1 MGPGGST
8 TGRVLVV
15 CTGNV
20 CRSPFV
26 ERLLRLHLAGSPV
39 EVTSAGTGA
48 PVGEPMDP
56 LAAELLTALG
66 ADSLGHRARQ
76 LTPALVAGADLVL
89 TATRRHRG
97 QVVAVSPRALPC
109 TFAFRDFAFL
119 VRGIGTDAP
128 AGLQEGADG
137 LRELV
142 RVAAARRGL
151 VPPRPA
157 EEVDI
162 VDPYRRGRP
171 VFEQMADEVMAAL
184 PHVARALSG

>member
-1 MGPGGST
+1 MGGST
-8 TGRVLVV
+8 TGLILVV

-20 CRSPFV
+20 CRSPFI

-39 EVTSAGTGA
+39 EVASAGTGA
-48 PVGEPMDP
+48 PAGEPMDP
-56 LAAELLTALG
+56 LAADLLTALG
-66 ADSLGHRARQ
+66 ADPRGHGARQ
-76 LTPALVAGADLVL
+76 LTRAVVAGADLVL

-97 QVVAVSPRALPC
+97 QVVAMSPVALPC
-109 TFAFRDFAFL
+109 TFAFRDFALL
-119 VRGIGTDAP
+119 VHGLGP
-128 AGLQEGADG
+128 GGPVGLQEGADG

-157 EEVDI
+157 GEVDI

-171 VFEQMADEVMAAL
+171 VFEQMADEVMGAL
-184 PHVARALSG
+184 PDVARALRG